1 MSKINFKFNFRRM
14 YLSFDDTKKETTLE
28 TILDDFIKH
37 KMNKREEIKKD
48 EKEIVLC
55 KSEKFD
61 NGDISLVYELI
72 NFGEKRKI
80 KNRDTLNIDGSM
92 NENQYIEKYQYI
104 YFHKKDENNYNVAFH
119 YNRQGI
125 TYKKFLKIFDDFY
138 NEFKKDNEE
147 DLSNVLLLS
156 STYYSKNF
164 FEKISELNTVSSLEL
179 EGVFE
184 NPDLEFAGIENSP
197 KFRCET
203 KSIIKVK
210 PIGKRFAYFSS
221 EEILEFIKEKEN
233 QFGHLKIKL
242 HGRDIYNESQNLVSD
257 NLELLHIIK
266 TDIYEDKILEYNSV
280 ILKLKDDISKVLN
293 DGWIEISEN

>member
-156 STYYSKNF
+156 STYYSK
-164 FEKISELNTVSSLEL
+164 ISLKKYQSL
-179 EGVFE
+179 
-184 NPDLEFAGIENSP
+184 I
-197 KFRCET
+197 
-203 KSIIKVK
+203 
-210 PIGKRFAYFSS
+210 
-221 EEILEFIKEKEN
+221 
-233 QFGHLKIKL
+233 Q
-242 HGRDIYNESQNLVSD
+242 LVA
-257 NLELLHIIK
+257 
-266 TDIYEDKILEYNSV
+266 
-280 ILKLKDDISKVLN
+280 
-293 DGWIEISEN
+293 